1 MKKSRTIFIW
11 DVHWCYNELKLLL
24 EKINIE
30 KDDRVFFV
38 WDLVNK
44 GPDSYKVLKLIY
56 KNKEQ
61 YKTILWNHEVRLL
74 KAIKWEELK
83 YKSKIFKKLKEKVL
97 KKEKIL
103 NFIKEIPLYIE
114 EDDFLLIHWGLIPNK
129 KTEDHTEDELVKLRQ
144 INGVLWYNLY
154 EWEKKVIYG
163 HNAVDW
169 LQIREKTIW
178 LDSWCVYWK
187 SLTAYVLETWE
198 VFSQNALDI
207 YENVYKQ
214 EKSVFHKV
222 IWLFK

>member
-24 EKINIE
+24 EKLDIE

-38 WDLVNK
+38 WDLINK
-44 GPDSYKVLKLIY
+44 WPNSYKVLKLVY

-61 YKTILWNHEVRLL
+61 YKTILWNHEVWLL
-74 KAIKWEELK
+74 KSLQWENIK
-83 YKSKIFKKLKEKVL
+83 YKSKIFRKIKEKVL

-103 NFIKEIPLYIE
+103 NFLKEIPLYIE
-114 EDDFLLIHWGLIPNK
+114 EDDFLLIHGGLIPNK
-129 KTEDHTEDELVKLRQ
+129 KLEEHTEDEIVKLRYV
-144 INGVLWYNLY
+144 NWELWYKQY

-187 SLTAYVLETWE
+187 FLTAYILETWE
-198 VFSQNALDI
+198 IYTQNALDI
-207 YENVYKQ
+207 YENVYKKN
-214 EKSVFHKV
+214 KSILQK
-222 IWLFK
+222 IKELFK